1 MGLRASGYASL
12 ICCIASAAAGQQAI
26 PPDREPGPASTQRAA
41 SDAIVPRIDQPL
53 RLSDFNG
60 MQPRADLQHKL
71 GHVTGFVQRDPN
83 DGAPATERTEVWFGR
98 TSSALYF
105 VFVCYDNHLRAL
117 RSHLSRREDINN
129 DDHVIV
135 LLDPFQDRRK
145 AVLYSVNPYGVQA
158 DANFTD
164 TSDADYSYDQVW
176 DSDGRITRQGWLGL
190 IAIPFRSIRSHR
202 LSSDWGIV
210 LYRKLPRNS
219 EEDFWPRVSHNISGI
234 LQQEGTLHGMETST
248 SSHNIQLN
256 PYGIAQ
262 NERTLFTLDP
272 QNPYFSKR
280 GLEATGGGD
289 AKIVFHDYLV
299 LDATVNPDFSTV
311 ESDQPQFTV
320 NQRFPVYFPE
330 LRPFFLENSTYFA
343 TPLQLL
349 YTRNIVHP
357 EYGLRLTGK
366 IGHTNL
372 GLLAID
378 DRQPGYGFPSADP
391 LYHQR
396 AFFSTGRLS
405 EDIGKGSSLGV
416 IYVGKEF
423 GEGWNRLGGADF
435 TARLTEHWNLQGQ
448 MVESS
453 TRGDRDSPSYSAGPA
468 SYFQVQRD
476 GHAFSIN
483 DNFED
488 VSPGFRTQAGFIQST
503 NIRKNHVYSQY
514 HWWFSGKGFV
524 QSFGVEG
531 SQDVAWDHQHN
542 RIYRYTTYDP
552 FWTFSRDL
560 VFAPVLGNNSD
571 TLGPQNG
578 YDFPTNRNFTQNNGG
593 IVFRGEPWTQFSFNL
608 SVFRSG
614 NVNYNPASGALP
626 SLLDQQHINAQFT
639 LRPSHQITMD
649 NTYLLDRDFKS
660 HTSQF
665 VYESQ
670 TFRTKANYQ
679 FTRALSARAI
689 VEYDTTLVNPAQTS
703 LLRTKQVG
711 TQVLL
716 TWLPH
721 PGTAIYLGYNNHLA
735 NLDRRLC
742 VRGIT
747 GVCDTNADPPRA
759 PDYLNDGK
767 QIFVKASYLFRF

>member
-1 MGLRASGYASL
+1 M
-12 ICCIASAAAGQQAI
+12 
-26 PPDREPGPASTQRAA
+26 
-41 SDAIVPRIDQPL
+41 VPLIDQPL

-60 MQPRADLQHKL
+60 MQPQPELQHKL

-83 DGAPATERTEVWFGR
+83 DGAPASQRTEVWFGR
-98 TSSALYF
+98 TSSTLYF
-105 VFVCYDNHLRAL
+105 VFVCYDNNLRGV
-117 RSHLSRREDINN
+117 RGHLSRREDILD

-176 DSDGRITRQGWLGL
+176 DSDGRITREGWVAL
-190 IAIPFRSIRSHR
+190 IAIPFRSIRSHP
-202 LSSDWGIV
+202 LSSDWGV
-210 LYRKLPRNS
+210 VFYRALPRNS
-219 EEDFWPRVSHNISGI
+219 EEDFWPRVSHNVSGI
-234 LQQEGTLHGMETST
+234 LQQEGTLHGVETST

-262 NERTLFTLDP
+262 NERTLFNLDP
-272 QNPYFSKR
+272 QNPYFSRRK
-280 GLEATGGGD
+280 LEATAGGD
-289 AKIVFHDYLV
+289 AKIVFRDFLV

-320 NQRFPVYFPE
+320 NQRYPVYFPE

-343 TPLQLL
+343 TPLELL
-349 YTRNIVHP
+349 YTRNIVNP
-357 EYGLRLTGK
+357 EYGVRLTGK

-378 DRQPGYGFPSADP
+378 DRQPGYGFPSGDP
-391 LYHQR
+391 LYHHR
-396 AFFSTGRLS
+396 AFYSVGRIS
-405 EDIGKGSSLGV
+405 HDIGKGSSLGA

-423 GEGWNRLGGADF
+423 GQGWNRIGGVDF
-435 TARLTEHWNLQGQ
+435 TARATEHWNLSGQ
-448 MVESS
+448 IVESS

-468 SYFQVQRD
+468 SYFSLQRD
-476 GHAFSIN
+476 GHSFTIN
-483 DNFED
+483 THYHDI
-488 VSPGFRTQAGFIQST
+488 SSGFRTQAGFIQST
-503 NIRKNHVYSQY
+503 NIRSNNFYSHY
-514 HWWFSGKGFV
+514 RWWFSHSIV
-524 QSFGVEG
+524 QSFGLEA
-531 SQDVAWDHQHN
+531 SQNVAWDHQHN
-542 RIYRYTTYDP
+542 RVYRYTSYDP
-552 FWTFSRDL
+552 FWTFTRGL
-560 VFAPVLGNNSD
+560 VFAPVFGNNSD

-578 YDFPTNRNFTQNNGG
+578 YGFPSNHNFTQNNAG
-593 IVFRGEPWTQFSFNL
+593 IVFRGQPWTQLSFSLNL
-608 SVFRSG
+608 FRSG
-614 NVNYNPASGALP
+614 NVNYNPASGSLP

-639 LRPSHQITMD
+639 VRPMHQLTMD

-660 HTSQF
+660 HSRQF

-689 VEYDTTLVNPAQTS
+689 IEYDTTLVNPAQTS
-703 LLRTKQVG
+703 LLRTKQLG
-711 TQVLL
+711 TQLLL

-721 PGTAIYLGYNNHLA
+721 PGTAVYVGYNNHLA
-735 NLDRRLC
+735 NLDRSLC
-742 VRGIT
+742 VRGTT
-747 GVCDTNADPPRA
+747 GICDANADPPRA
-759 PDYLNDGK
+759 PGYLNDGK

>member
-289 AKIVFHDYLV
+289 AKIVFHDFLV

-378 DRQPGYGFPSADP
+378 DRQPGYGFPSGDP
-391 LYHQR
+391 LYHRR
-396 AFFSTGRLS
+396 AFFSTGRVS
-405 EDIGKGSSLGV
+405 QDIGKGSSLGV

-423 GEGWNRLGGADF
+423 GEGWNRIGGADF
-435 TARLTEHWNLQGQ
+435 TARLTEHWNLHGQ

-453 TRGDRDSPSYSAGPA
+453 TRGNRGSPSYSAGPA

-488 VSPGFRTQAGFIQST
+488 VSPGFRTQTGFIQST
-503 NIRKNHVYSQY
+503 NIRKNHIYSQY

-649 NTYLLDRDFKS
+649 NTYLLDRDFRS

-747 GVCDTNADPPRA
+747 GVCDPNADPPRA